1 MRTNRSSTDLP
12 ALQDSFVYS
21 LIDMANREY
30 LRAFRRG
37 SGSEPLT
44 SSADTGFSLVTDTT
58 LNAAVATTDVTITL
72 TDTTN
77 ASSTGG
83 CAVIWENS
91 MTPDVIFYTGKS
103 ATQLTG
109 VTGIG
114 FAHSTS
120 TPIQFLYKL
129 PTDFATFR
137 PAELY
142 GDGVQLN
149 GIPMRFREGPP
160 YFGYFSMVDNGD
172 AGRFLWLSRG
182 SSGKCSVLYE
192 KNATTITQSTDIPD
206 CPVDFEWFLVW
217 KAVQYICLPE
227 GDSGELYMI
236 ATNEASRILKDAL
249 ALKDIGKYA
258 RARQFPRLRRRQY
271 DPALFLSLPRG

>member
-1 MRTNRSSTDLP
+1 MRTNGSSTDLP
-12 ALQDSFVYS
+12 ALQDTHIYA

-37 SGSEPLT
+37 AGSEPLT
-44 SSADTGFSLVTDTT
+44 SSQDTGFSLVTDTT
-58 LNAAVATTDVTITL
+58 LNAAVATTDTKISL

-83 CAVIWENS
+83 CIVIWENN
-91 MTPDVIFYTGKS
+91 MTPDVIFYTGKT

-114 FAHSTS
+114 FSHLTAM
-120 TPIQFLYKL
+120 PVQFLYQL
-129 PTDFATFR
+129 PTDFYTFR

-149 GIPMRFREGPP
+149 DIPMRFREGPP
-160 YFGYFSMVDNGD
+160 YFGYFSMIDTGTN
-172 AGRFLWLSRG
+172 RYLWLYRG

-192 KNATTITQSTDIPD
+192 KVATTIASSGDTVDV
-206 CPVDFEWFLVW
+206 PVDFEWFLIW
-217 KAVQYICLPE
+217 KVIQYACLPK
-227 GDSGELYMI
+227 GDASELYQV
-236 ATNEASRILKDAL
+236 AQKEAGRILRDAL
-249 ALKDIGKYA
+249 MLKDIGKYA
-258 RARQFPRLRRRQY
+258 RGRQFPRLRRRQY
-271 DPALFLSLPRG
+271 DPALFLSFPR